1 MTTSPPELAGSGFDW
16 RRPGHWIA
24 FGLGSGLSP
33 WAPGTAG
40 TLAAIPLYLVL
51 AGLPLPWYLTAVVL
65 AALVGVWA
73 CGTTARDL
81 GRGDPGAIVWDEVVA
96 FWIVLWILM
105 PAGAAAQLAAFALF
119 RLFDAAK
126 PGPVG
131 WADRR
136 FKPAP
141 GSAIGWRAGAG
152 ILFDDLVAAGC
163 TLLVL
168 ALAMTAW
175 RS

>member
-81 GRGDPGAIVWDEVVA
+81 GRGDPGAIVWDEVVGFLVTMTA
-96 FWIVLWILM
+96 APPGWGWILL
-105 PAGAAAQLAAFALF
+105 GFALF
-119 RLFDAAK
+119 RLFDIWK
-126 PGPVG
+126 PWP
-131 WADRR
+131 
-136 FKPAP
+136 
-141 GSAIGWRAGAG
+141 IRALDARVHGGLG
-152 ILFDDLVAAGC
+152 IMLDDLAAG
-163 TLLVL
+163 LLAWAVL
-168 ALAMTAW
+168 QGIARMLG
-175 RS
+175 